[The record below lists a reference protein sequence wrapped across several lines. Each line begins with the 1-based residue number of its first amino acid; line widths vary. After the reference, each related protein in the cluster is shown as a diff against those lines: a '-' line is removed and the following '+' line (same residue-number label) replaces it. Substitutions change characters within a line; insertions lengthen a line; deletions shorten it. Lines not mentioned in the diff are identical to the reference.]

1 MKVKHPSVCLWLT
14 LPAHL
19 AQAVVTVVCW
29 KVLTPFGWY
38 ALLPEQFRGK
48 LYLTYIFNSNAV
60 LLLLAFLA
68 AAVLIWRGGDTSLG
82 RTDVSGIGA
91 WLIAQVKH
99 IASSL
104 KALRTEQKE
113 LREQETSPADWQA
126 GWASGYCAWAAGLFS
141 SFLWFC
147 FRLSIYMSPYYQTK
161 SALWLMLLSGFC
173 FFLHLWLGLEAR
185 KAYAIAKK
193 EAGNDD

>member
-29 KVLTPFGWY
+29 KALTPFGWY

-60 LLLLAFLA
+60 LLLLAFLG

-82 RTDVSGIGA
+82 RADVSGVGA
-91 WLIAQVKH
+91 WLIAQVKQ
-99 IASSL
+99 ISASLQVL
-104 KALRTEQKE
+104 KTEQKA
-113 LREQETSPADWQA
+113 LLEQEASPADWQI
-126 GWASGYCAWAAGLFS
+126 GWVSGYFVWVNGLLPAL
-141 SFLWFC
+141 LWFGA
-147 FRLSIYMSPYYQTK
+147 RLSIYMSPYYQTK
-161 SALWLMLLSGFC
+161 SALWLMLISGFC